1 VSLLEFLALPFVVAL
16 VRSKSDHRLRLDDFD
31 VRIRCPQCRW
41 RPARHDRWQCDCGCT
56 WNTFET
62 RGRCPECQ
70 KQWRHTKCPRCG
82 EWSPHDDWYVQE
94 PDKT

>member
-1 VSLLEFLALPFVVAL
+1 VFFAL
-16 VRSKSDHRLRLDDFD
+16 VHTSKDVRQIIGDFD

-41 RPARHDRWQCDCGCT
+41 RPAKDDRWQCDCGHL

-70 KQWRHTKCPRCG
+70 KQWTHTKCPRCAA
-82 EWSPHDDWYVQE
+82 WSPHDDWYGQDG
-94 PDKT
+94 PGRR